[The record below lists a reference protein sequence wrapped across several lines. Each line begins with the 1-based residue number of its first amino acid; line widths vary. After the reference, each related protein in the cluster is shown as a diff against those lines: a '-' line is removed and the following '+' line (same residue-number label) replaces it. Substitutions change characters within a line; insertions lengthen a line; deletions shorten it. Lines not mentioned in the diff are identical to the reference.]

1 MFKDDL
7 LDKLKMNISR
17 ETWNNWLS
25 TSEIVHMNDKEVV
38 IGLSNH
44 FIKDTVE
51 KKYNTVIKDTI
62 SDILGQEVKVSYK
75 IKTID
80 QAKNR
85 TSGPLIK
92 NRPLKLSEF
101 NSEFT
106 FGSFVIGESNR
117 MAYYSSMEVSKNPG
131 KFNPLFIYGD
141 VGLGKTHLMH
151 AIANHVLEHST
162 DLRVK
167 YLTAEDFMNEM
178 MDAIRS
184 QNMDNFRERFRK
196 TVDILLIDD
205 VQFLIGKNNVQNELF
220 HSFNSLFNAGKQVIV
235 CSDRTPDELATFH
248 PRLISRFEMGLIVN
262 VGTPDED
269 TRYLIAKKM
278 ANMISLHISDDV
290 AHYLAENVNRNLRR
304 LRGAIMNLMLHTKI
318 TGEPATVYSAKKIV
332 ESIMRMN
339 KSKVKYNSKEA
350 YETIKINSLINSV
363 LDEFEITRDD
373 LYSNS
378 RKKSISQSRQVL
390 AYLLKMYLKMPVKK
404 IAKMLK
410 RNHSTISHSIK
421 KIDQSLLIG
430 NNKLK
435 TKIDNIKEK
444 IENEKVDIDIA

>member
-1 MFKDDL
+1 
-7 LDKLKMNISR
+7 
-17 ETWNNWLS
+17 
-25 TSEIVHMNDKEVV
+25 
-38 IGLSNH
+38 
-44 FIKDTVE
+44 
-51 KKYNTVIKDTI
+51 
-62 SDILGQEVKVSYK
+62 
-75 IKTID
+75 
-80 QAKNR
+80 
-85 TSGPLIK
+85 
-92 NRPLKLSEF
+92 
-101 NSEFT
+101 
-106 FGSFVIGESNR
+106 
-117 MAYYSSMEVSKNPG
+117 MEVSKNPG